1 MVNILL
7 AIVNTAEL
15 SWQQWNSVLFCFE
28 SLCCLIF
35 LSNLMNVIRAKKV
48 RGGGGGGKVFIMGFT
63 QMPDGD
69 DDVNRDIHI
78 GLISF
83 FLSMF
88 GTQDQWMNFT
98 RFFQIFKEEYRK
110 RKTL

>member
-1 MVNILL
+1 M
-7 AIVNTAEL
+7 
-15 SWQQWNSVLFCFE
+15 
-28 SLCCLIF
+28 
-35 LSNLMNVIRAKKV
+35 M
-48 RGGGGGGKVFIMGFT
+48 MGFT

>member
-1 MVNILL
+1 M
-7 AIVNTAEL
+7 
-15 SWQQWNSVLFCFE
+15 
-28 SLCCLIF
+28 
-35 LSNLMNVIRAKKV
+35 M
-48 RGGGGGGKVFIMGFT
+48 MGFT

-88 GTQDQWMNFT
+88 CTQDLWMNFT

>member
-1 MVNILL
+1 MVM
-7 AIVNTAEL
+7 
-15 SWQQWNSVLFCFE
+15 S
-28 SLCCLIF
+28 
-35 LSNLMNVIRAKKV
+35 
-48 RGGGGGGKVFIMGFT
+48 FT

-69 DDVNRDIHI
+69 DDVNRYIDV

-88 GTQDQWMNFT
+88 CTQDLWMNFT
-98 RFFQIFKEEYRK
+98 RFFQIFKEEYMK

>member
-48 RGGGGGGKVFIMGFT
+48 GGGGGISSDDGFYT
-63 QMPDGD
+63 DA
-69 DDVNRDIHI
+69 R
-78 GLISF
+78 
-83 FLSMF
+83 
-88 GTQDQWMNFT
+88 W
-98 RFFQIFKEEYRK
+98 R
-110 RKTL
+110 